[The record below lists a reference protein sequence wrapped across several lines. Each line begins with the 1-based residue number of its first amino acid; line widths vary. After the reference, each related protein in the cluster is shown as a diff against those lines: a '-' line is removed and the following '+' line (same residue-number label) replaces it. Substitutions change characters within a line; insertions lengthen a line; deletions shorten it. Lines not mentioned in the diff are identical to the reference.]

1 MSFTGS
7 TMGKYSRLWLIIT
20 GVILLVTGGVMAIA
34 LGSVPFAGGTMILT
48 GGILGIT
55 GIVLIVI
62 GLVIGQRAAAVDQL
76 LATGIPGTA
85 QIVGAT
91 QTGMYLNEQ
100 PQLALSLIVTIPGR
114 IPYAATHKSF
124 VPLMLLG
131 RLTSGAPL
139 AVKVDPADAGRI
151 VIDWQNTGLIGQ
163 PAAAAMPMAGAMPMG
178 SAMPMQPMGQPM
190 GMAASQPMSNTGVD
204 ESLSQVQAAMASS
217 GMSAANPFATA
228 EQGNYTVEQLRQY
241 LRTSGLQATAT
252 IDVLEDSGRVVG
264 DERLFAMEMTLNI
277 PGQAPKKLPKSPA
290 MVPILSAHKLTQGM
304 TVPVRYAAEN
314 PDLLMVEWDKI

>member
-20 GVILLVTGGVMAIA
+20 GVILLAVGGVLAIA
-34 LGSVPFAGGTMILT
+34 LRDVPYAGGSMVLT

-62 GLVIGQRAAAVDQL
+62 GLIIGRRAAAVDQL

-100 PQLALSLIVTIPGR
+100 PQVALNLIVTIPGR
-114 IPYAATHKSF
+114 TPYAATHKSF
-124 VPLMLLG
+124 VPLILLG

-139 AVKVDPADAGRI
+139 AVKVDPLDAGRI
-151 VIDWQNTGLIGQ
+151 VVDWQNTGLIGQ
-163 PAAAAMPMAGAMPMG
+163 PTMPMAGAMPIGMPMG
-178 SAMPMQPMGQPM
+178 QPMQPMGQPM

-252 IDVLEDSGRVVG
+252 IDSLEDSGRVVG
-264 DERLFAMEMTLNI
+264 DERLFTMEMTLNI
-277 PGQAPKKLPKSPA
+277 PGQAPKKLPKSAA
-290 MVPILSAHKLTQGM
+290 MVPILSAHKISQGM